1 MSLSNTSLALIERMR
16 PAIESASEQEIH
28 RYIDIKEHSP
38 WRDDDLGVAHAGDFR
53 AFFAPFDWVN
63 DAADIVIVGVTPG
76 KQQAR
81 EALLTFRSA
90 LKSGHNVSEAARLA
104 KGAAFFKG
112 GMRTLGARL
121 MDHFDLH
128 KVFGM
133 ESTLELF
140 GKASARAHYTS
151 TLRYPVLK
159 NFRNYSGD
167 SRITKRDF
175 MRQMIETHLAEELTA
190 LPKAWIVPFGST
202 ALLALEFLAER
213 GRIDAD
219 RILGGIL
226 HPGGQQWNRY
236 NVQLDLVDRHA
247 AMTVPGGPELLRRGA
262 ALRAKVSALVTGRPG
277 V

>member
-1 MSLSNTSLALIERMR
+1 M
-16 PAIESASEQEIH
+16 
-28 RYIDIKEHSP
+28 
-38 WRDDDLGVAHAGDFR
+38 
-53 AFFAPFDWVN
+53 
-63 DAADIVIVGVTPG
+63 TPG
-76 KQQAR
+76 KQQAL

-90 LKSGHNVSEAARLA
+90 LKKGRDVSDAARLA
-104 KGAAFFKG
+104 KDVASFKG

-121 MDHFDLH
+121 MDHFDLN

-159 NFRNYSGD
+159 NFQNYSGD
-167 SRITKRDF
+167 NRITKREF
-175 MRQMIETHLAEELTA
+175 MRQMIENHLAEELTA

-202 ALLALEFLAER
+202 ALLALEYLASR

-236 NVQLDLVDRHA
+236 NVQLDLVDRDA
-247 AMTVPGGPELLRRGA
+247 AMAVPGGPELLRRGT
-262 ALRAKVSALVTGRPG
+262 ALRAKVASLLPSL
-277 V
+277 